1 MDGLLFCNF
10 FLLNRSVE
18 MSPQMGQHCSV
29 GLDIGQLLKGKT
41 EFRENGVSLSRKD
54 HLSTGNYRGP
64 TRVTKL

>member
-1 MDGLLFCNF
+1 
-10 FLLNRSVE
+10 

-54 HLSTGNYRGP
+54 HLSTGSYNSEEIFQQESK
-64 TRVTKL
+64 TMTKKLKYGHD